1 MWWERHNLP
10 STISCVTFYPGGRG
24 VTSIWWP
31 LTEVITIQLTINIYR
46 RTRARI
52 HTFFHHFT
60 EIGQIFHI
68 KHIFKI
74 NKLSMMKSRDEIIG
88 RFARRYPRKME
99 LANILSGMI
108 QKPRKF
114 PGAACPR
121 TPPRTLRR
129 SFRKSVC
136 IYPRSAPGTLVR
148 MVKRW
153 PWLHNRS
160 FVYLGTFITG
170 HLREGGLLIGGH
182 ILEGQL

>member
-88 RFARRYPRKME
+88 RFARRYPRRME
-99 LANILSGMI
+99 LANILFGMI
-108 QKPRKF
+108 QKPWKF
-114 PGAACPR
+114 PGGACPR
-121 TPPRTLRR
+121 TPLEPCGAH
-129 SFRKSVC
+129 S
-136 IYPRSAPGTLVR
+136 G
-148 MVKRW
+148 
-153 PWLHNRS
+153 NRS
-160 FVYLGTFITG
+160 VFILD
-170 HLREGGLLIGGH
+170 LRLELSSGWSKGGLGCVIEVLFI
-182 ILEGQL
+182 